1 MMETASADKPDL
13 IPGVDGEPAIQV
25 VIPTQTS
32 KVMPSAS
39 TVVSSGENDV
49 HVKTDGL
56 GTMQQRENSNPKSR
70 CILILIKNCFV
81 AFFRSIFIFEREVFH
96 FSRSIFIFQRPVF
109 DEGKCLE
116 ILFFTPPSLPPKK
129 KKTGPCREGLPA
141 LEGCWLR
148 HWARPR
154 VVVLASALVV
164 RVRPSFDPFVG
175 FPVVPGWPPGKEG
188 VSRGDQTNASQSGSR
203 RVTVERRRDALGQF
217 AINHG
222 GR

>member
-13 IPGVDGEPAIQV
+13 IPGVDGEPVIQV

-32 KVMPSAS
+32 KAMPSAS

-70 CILILIKNCFV
+70 CILILIINCFV
-81 AFFRSIFIFEREVFH
+81 AFFPIHFIFERGKF
-96 FSRSIFIFQRPVF
+96 FIFLDPF
-109 DEGKCLE
+109 M
-116 ILFFTPPSLPPKK
+116 PPSLPPKKKK

-154 VVVLASALVV
+154 VVVLASA
-164 RVRPSFDPFVG
+164 RS
-175 FPVVPGWPPGKEG
+175 
-188 VSRGDQTNASQSGSR
+188 SSGSGPRSIHSSASRSSQAGHQGR
-203 RVTVERRRDALGQF
+203 RESLEVIKRTRLRVARAESWWSDEEMRWASSRSITACAERW
-217 AINHG
+217 N
-222 GR
+222 